1 MLYFQ
6 TGIHSL
12 HRSEM
17 VSKFS
22 CMGWPVLIDQFLV
35 AAGESY
41 GERFGVQFR
50 CSKKECCDFESF
62 KNFFKNINEFRG
74 VQVIFGKKKRSGQ

>member
-1 MLYFQ
+1 MRLWYIILYLR

-17 VSKFS
+17 ARKFP
-22 CMGWPVLIDQFLV
+22 CMGWPVLIDQLLV

-41 GERFGVQFR
+41 GERFG
-50 CSKKECCDFESF
+50 
-62 KNFFKNINEFRG
+62 G
-74 VQVIFGKKKRSGQ
+74 LVQVQQERVL